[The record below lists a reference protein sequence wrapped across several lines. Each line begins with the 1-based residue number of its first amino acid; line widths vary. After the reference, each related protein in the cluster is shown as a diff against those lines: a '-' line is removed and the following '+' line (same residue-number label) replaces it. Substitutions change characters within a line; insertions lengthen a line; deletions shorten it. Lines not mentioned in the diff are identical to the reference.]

1 MIVYNLFPLLA
12 GPCSQWETHLQRAA
26 DMGFDWIFVN
36 PVQKPGYSGSLYSIV
51 DYFQLHPLL
60 ADPESKLP
68 LEQQLKATLA
78 QAGKLGLQ
86 VMVDLVIN
94 HCAFDSELIRQ
105 HPEWFVREGDGSI
118 AHPFCMEDGH
128 KVVWGDLALFNHQHT
143 SDPEG
148 LYRYCYKIVEYLLNL
163 GFKGFRCDAAYQIP
177 GHTWNRLI
185 REIRQKY
192 PDTLFTAETLGCTAD
207 QTKQTAQAGFDFV
220 FNSSKWWDFNGPWLM
235 EQYQLVREIA
245 PSISFP
251 ESHDTERLFQEVNG
265 NVAAMKQRY
274 LFSALFSAGVM
285 IPMGFEYG
293 FRRRMHVVNTRP
305 GDWEEPN
312 ADLCEFITSVNA
324 IKRQYSIFR
333 EECPTTVLPYQNP
346 NILLMWKA
354 STRTQEE
361 ALIILNKDP
370 WNHQYFYAENISAY
384 IQAGAPLQDVSPEY
398 PLEFIPRPFSYD
410 LRPGQAF
417 VMVASRDHLPQQ

>member
-1 MIVYNLFPLLA
+1 
-12 GPCSQWETHLQRAA
+12 
-26 DMGFDWIFVN
+26 
-36 PVQKPGYSGSLYSIV
+36 
-51 DYFQLHPLL
+51 
-60 ADPESKLP
+60 
-68 LEQQLKATLA
+68 
-78 QAGKLGLQ
+78 
-86 VMVDLVIN
+86 
-94 HCAFDSELIRQ
+94 
-105 HPEWFVREGDGSI
+105 
-118 AHPFCMEDGH
+118 
-128 KVVWGDLALFNHQHT
+128 
-143 SDPEG
+143 
-148 LYRYCYKIVEYLLNL
+148 
-163 GFKGFRCDAAYQIP
+163 
-177 GHTWNRLI
+177 
-185 REIRQKY
+185 
-192 PDTLFTAETLGCTAD
+192 
-207 QTKQTAQAGFDFV
+207 
-220 FNSSKWWDFNGPWLM
+220 M
-235 EQYQLVREIA
+235 EQYQLVREIT

-274 LFSALFSAGVM
+274 LFSALFSSGVM

-293 FRRRMHVVNTRP
+293 FRRRMDVVNTRP

-312 ADLCEFITSVNA
+312 VDLCEFITSVNA

-370 WNHQYFYAENISAY
+370 WNHQYFYAENVGAY

-398 PLEFIPRPFSYD
+398 PLEYIPRPFSYD

-417 VMVASRDHLPQQ
+417 VMVSSRDHLPQP